1 MKKIRCRL
9 EYRKMS
15 NQKLIVLCI
24 SVANG
29 IYNDTAQFATP
40 AVTQAV
46 FTTTFTSYA
55 EAVARYENAPKI
67 EKTAMLEARKEM
79 IDVLDR
85 LTVYVD
91 EIANGDASLINLS
104 GFVPTKDSINKSNPL
119 AVSESF
125 DVRRTANLGEV
136 EVEVHK
142 ISGYDAI
149 WYFVICSSESN
160 LPPNSIVD
168 GVLNCN
174 SLVEGD
180 KICLTKS
187 RIKIFSNLQTGRKY
201 YFYLIGAN
209 AVSVSQ
215 LSSPKGLQ
223 L

>member
-29 IYNDTAQFATP
+29 IYNDTAQFASP
-40 AVTQAV
+40 IVTQAV
-46 FTTTFTSYA
+46 FTTTFTRYA
-55 EAVARYENAPKI
+55 EAAARYENAPRI

-125 DVRRTANLGEV
+125 EVRRTANLGEV

-168 GVLNCN
+168 GVLNIN
-174 SLVEGD
+174 SLGEED

-187 RIKIFSNLQTGRKY
+187 RIKVFSNLQTGRVY

-209 AVSVSQ
+209 TVSVSQ
-215 LSSPKGLQ
+215 LSSSKVLQ

>member
-1 MKKIRCRL
+1 MKKIKCRL
-9 EYRKMS
+9 EYRRYR
-15 NQKLIVLCI
+15 NRKLIVVCT

-29 IYNDTAQFATP
+29 IYNDTAQFASP
-40 AVTQAV
+40 VVTQAV
-46 FTTTFTSYA
+46 FTTTFIAYA
-55 EAVARYENAPKI
+55 EAVAKYDNAPKI
-67 EKTAMLEARKEM
+67 EKTAMLVARNEM

-85 LTVYVD
+85 LAVYVD
-91 EIANGDASLINLS
+91 EVANGDASLINLS
-104 GFVPTKDSINKSNPL
+104 GFTPTKESMNRSNPL
-119 AVSESF
+119 VASEAF
-125 DVRRTANLGEV
+125 DVKRTANLGEV

-149 WYFVICSSESN
+149 WYFVICSSESS

-168 GVLNCN
+168 GVFNCN
-174 SLVEGD
+174 SLAEGD

-187 RIKIFSNLQTGRKY
+187 RVKVFSNLQTGRMY

-209 AVSVSQ
+209 TVSVSQ